1 MDPEFAAVYDACA
14 RQWDEL
20 RKDLKLLV
28 PPARGFG
35 RGRKKKKGKTKK
47 EKGGGGEGMEIDG
60 MEAKEEEDDD
70 DDDLPPMPEEKAK
83 SLIWLIFFG
92 TRQRFFRSLYVAAKV
107 PTVIKLA
114 REAIEQ
120 GYAPVIGLQTTGESQ
135 IKTRASAAAER
146 RMRGRGMG
154 EEEVVEEEGGGEDW
168 SGGRGRRDGFW
179 CVGVCDLLGWGV
191 RAIRE
196 RHLAWL
202 DEFGPR
208 LPPNP
213 LDQLI
218 EGLGGPSVVAELT
231 GRQFRMKNGKYEHTA
246 TSQRTHEAER
256 TAFQRGLKHAA
267 VISEAASTGI
277 SLHSDRREPTAHK
290 RRVHFCLELAWGADR
305 VMQQLGRTHRTNAM
319 TGPIYKFVITEKVG
333 ADTRFISTVARRLQ
347 SLGAICQ
354 GHEGAANKALDLR
367 EYNVESKH
375 GQAAFAKLWEVEDP
389 SPLFRR
395 ALLVMDDADLDED
408 SETKRFLNRCLAFE
422 LEIQQVLMDKFFELF
437 NKVGLEGGRE
447 GRVGNLCAGLCAFP
461 PPKNKYSGPYYPHVF
476 PSPSP
481 PSR

>member
-20 RKDLKLLV
+20 RKDLQLLV
-28 PPARGFG
+28 PSVGLNR
-35 RGRKKKKGKTKK
+35 RKKKKKKKGGKDKK
-47 EKGGGGEGMEIDG
+47 ENDG
-60 MEAKEEEDDD
+60 MEVDGMGGGDEEEEEDKDD
-70 DDDLPPMPEEKAK
+70 DDVPPTPEEKAK
-83 SLIWLIFFG
+83 AIIWLTFWG
-92 TRQRFFRSLYVAAKV
+92 THQRFFRSLYVAAKV

-146 RMRGRGMG
+146 RRRGRERG
-154 EEEVVEEEGGGEDW
+154 EEEVVEEEWGVEEL
-168 SGGRGRRDGFW
+168 SMCRGQMERFLT
-179 CVGVCDLLGWGV
+179 VHMSDLLGKGV

-196 RHLAWL
+196 RHLRWL
-202 DEFGPR
+202 DEVGPR

-218 EGLGGPSVVAELT
+218 EGLGGPNVVAELT
-231 GRQFRMKNGKYEHTA
+231 GRQFRMKNGKYEQTA
-246 TSQRTHEAER
+246 TSQKTHEAER
-256 TAFQRGLKHAA
+256 TAFQRGLKQAA

-305 VMQQLGRTHRTNAM
+305 VLQQLGRTHRTNEQ

-333 ADTRFISTVARRLQ
+333 GDTRFISTVARRLQ

-375 GQAAFAKLWEVEDP
+375 GQAAYAKLFDVQDP
-389 SPLFRR
+389 NPVFRR
-395 ALLVMDDADLDED
+395 ALLVMDDADLRRE
-408 SETKRFLNRCLAFE
+408 SETKKFLNRCLAFE

-437 NKVGLEGGRE
+437 NKVGNEGGRE
-447 GRVGNLCAGLCAFP
+447 GGRVEGGRDQRVQCLRSFFLS
-461 PPKNKYSGPYYPHVF
+461 KVI
-476 PSPSP
+476 
-481 PSR
+481 